1 MTQSGVSAF
10 VRLARRF
17 AMSAVL
23 LFASAGALAAQT
35 GKLEGKVRD
44 QAGAPIQSAQV
55 FIVGTAFS
63 ALTNAQGY
71 YFINNIPAGTISVR
85 GAFIGYKK
93 TEIEGVKILAG
104 QTITQDIQ
112 LEKATVVI
120 DSLVVTTATNPLVPR
135 DAVTTKQ
142 TADGEISQNLPVDRV
157 GQILALQPGVV
168 AENNGTQLSIR
179 GGRTDEAA
187 FYVDGVSTQP
197 GNRGNGFV
205 AAGPTASN
213 AANDGGGLSSSGVA
227 MGTNGFEEVSVTT
240 GAAAAQY
247 GNAQAGIVSITSRTG
262 GNKFAGRLAVESD
275 ELFGST
281 IGMGYN
287 RFEGNFSGP
296 LILNGLTFAVNVAGE
311 GNESVRSGK
320 GRQDAPVFVDV
331 GRRHHGATKPTAP
344 AVDVNQYSIYR
355 VTARRS
361 RAAPTPPWPTTTAK
375 LPRRAAAQ
383 RELLG
388 GAAGRQHQ
396 LLLRQRLTVAPRR
409 RRQPEPGE
417 ELHLLQ
423 HAEPGHERRT
433 SRPASARRT
442 RCTRSTGRRTWPSRL
457 SGPSRST

>member
-23 LFASAGALAAQT
+23 LFASASALAAQT

-44 QAGAPIQSAQV
+44 QAGAPVQSAQI

-71 YFINNIPAGTISVR
+71 YFINNIPAGTVSVR

-93 TEIEGVKILAG
+93 TEIEGVKILPG

-112 LEKATVVI
+112 LEKATVTL
-120 DSLVVTTATNPLVPR
+120 DSLVVVQGDNALVPR
-135 DAVTTKQ
+135 DEVTTKQ
-142 TADGEISQNLPVDRV
+142 RIDGQFTENLPVDRV
-157 GQILALQPGVV
+157 GQVLALQPGVV

-213 AANDGGGLSSSGVA
+213 AANDGGGLSSSGVT
-227 MGTNGFEEVSVTT
+227 MSTNGFEEVSVTT

-262 GNKFAGRLAVESD
+262 GSKIAGRLAAESD
-275 ELFGST
+275 ELFGSS

-287 RFEGNFSGP
+287 RFEGNLSGP
-296 LILNGLTFAVNVAGE
+296 LFLKGLTFAVNVAGE

-320 GRQDAPVFVDV
+320 GRQDAPVFATTGVD
-331 GRRHHGATKPTAP
+331 TT
-344 AVDVNQYSIYR
+344 VDNDGSFDDAASYSIYTGDCGTFSSSTNAAIASNNGEDCHGAR
-355 VTARRS
+355 LPTRASRRRSWPATSTSPTATARGCAS
-361 RAAPTPPWPTTTAK
+361 APPAART
-375 LPRRAAAQ
+375 R
-383 RELLG
+383 G
-388 GAAGRQHQ
+388 
-396 LLLRQRLTVAPRR
+396 
-409 RRQPEPGE
+409 
-417 ELHLLQ
+417 
-423 HAEPGHERRT
+423 RT
-433 SRPASARRT
+433 SPTSAR
-442 RCTRSTGRRTWPSRL
+442 
-457 SGPSRST
+457 